1 MSSLIPPAS
10 PPQTLSNSP
19 LDDIVGP
26 RKMTKQMREI
36 FRETLDQLGGAA
48 WLLQFVQSDN
58 TNARVFVQALSK
70 FIAPTVEPVKPAE
83 RQPVVLDIPW
93 ITQRRLAYKDREI
106 EDATL
111 VPTESGRFDADVDD
125 IISRDP
131 MLDWKRKRDGSDV

>member
-10 PPQTLSNSP
+10 PPQRLSNSP

-26 RKMTKQMREI
+26 RRITKQMREI
-36 FRETLDQLGGAA
+36 FRETLDNLGGAD
-48 WLLQFVQSDN
+48 WLYQFVQADP

-93 ITQRRLAYKDREI
+93 ISQRRLAYKDRQQI

-111 VPTESGRFDADVDD
+111 VPSEDGRNDADADD
-125 IISRDP
+125 VISRDP
-131 MLDWKRKRDGSDV
+131 MMDRMRRGPHV